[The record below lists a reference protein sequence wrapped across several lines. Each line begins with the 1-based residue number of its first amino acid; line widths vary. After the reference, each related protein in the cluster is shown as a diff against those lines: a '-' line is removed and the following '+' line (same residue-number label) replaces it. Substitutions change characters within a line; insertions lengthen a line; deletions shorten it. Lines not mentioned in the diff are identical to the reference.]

1 MVSYSLGPHLGL
13 GRSHVSDGCN
23 HPMIARPDLGMVGV
37 LGTVEVSS
45 LGIDVVVKG
54 SEGVVKGIEACYW
67 EGENRRSNFDETE

>member
-1 MVSYSLGPHLGL
+1 
-13 GRSHVSDGCN
+13 
-23 HPMIARPDLGMVGV
+23 MVGV

-67 EGENRRSNFDETE
+67 EGENRRSNFDETSKAAVRLRV